1 MFVMHLVWL
10 DFSICV
16 MFSITSIF
24 VSSMVSRSSST
35 LLSRSSTLLSSSN
48 KRIMKKMHF
57 ERFYSSNF
65 DDSSLDTD
73 HENVVSNNNLMDAY
87 QTLNTRNLC
96 GAQCVIIQSPT
107 PEAFQFNSFQLN
119 TQIYNHI
126 LPEEIEFGKIKEKSN
141 DARLNK
147 FIGGRIAL
155 RRAFDILQVSELA
168 PIMRDS
174 WGAPILP
181 MHLTGSIS
189 HKDYYAVGV
198 AAIDDK
204 GRVGV
209 DIERCNNKAATT
221 LQRRII
227 TDNER
232 ATLGKLPNIPIEEDI
247 LLRFSFKESVYKA
260 IHPFLPR
267 SIDFAEVEVYTS
279 ADGTA
284 DLKFLLKTKEI
295 FNYKAS
301 WFRFR
306 DIYWVTCVYV
316 SDPSTQY
323 TKYR

>member
-1 MFVMHLVWL
+1 MY
-10 DFSICV
+10 
-16 MFSITSIF
+16 
-24 VSSMVSRSSST
+24 
-35 LLSRSSTLLSSSN
+35 
-48 KRIMKKMHF
+48 F

-65 DDSSLDTD
+65 DDSSLAID

-267 SIDFAEVEVYTS
+267 SIDFAEVEVYPS

-323 TKYR
+323 AKYR

>member
-1 MFVMHLVWL
+1 MHLVWL
-10 DFSICV
+10 DFSICM

-24 VSSMVSRSSST
+24 VSSMLTR
-35 LLSRSSTLLSSSN
+35 RSSTLLSSSN

-155 RRAFDILQVSELA
+155 RRAFDILQISELA

-221 LQRRII
+221 LQRRIL

-267 SIDFAEVEVYTS
+267 SIDFAEVEVYPNE
-279 ADGTA
+279 DGTA
-284 DLKFLLKTKEI
+284 DLKFFLKTKET
-295 FNYKAS
+295 FSFKAS
-301 WFRFR
+301 WSRFR

-316 SDPSTQY
+316 SDPTTSY
-323 TKYR
+323 SKYR

>member
-1 MFVMHLVWL
+1 MHLVWL
-10 DFSICV
+10 DFSICM

-24 VSSMVSRSSST
+24 VSSMLTR
-35 LLSRSSTLLSSSN
+35 RSSTLLSSSN

-65 DDSSLDTD
+65 DDSSLATD
-73 HENVVSNNNLMDAY
+73 DENVVSNNNLMDAY

-232 ATLGKLPNIPIEEDI
+232 ATLGKLPNMPIEEDI

-267 SIDFAEVEVYTS
+267 SIDFAEVEVYPS

-284 DLKFLLKTKEI
+284 DLNFLLKTKEI

>member
-1 MFVMHLVWL
+1 
-10 DFSICV
+10 
-16 MFSITSIF
+16 
-24 VSSMVSRSSST
+24 
-35 LLSRSSTLLSSSN
+35 
-48 KRIMKKMHF
+48 MKKMYF

-65 DDSSLDTD
+65 DDSSLAID

-267 SIDFAEVEVYTS
+267 SIDFAEVEVYPS

-323 TKYR
+323 AKYR

>member
-1 MFVMHLVWL
+1 MHLVWL
-10 DFSICV
+10 DFSICM

-24 VSSMVSRSSST
+24 VSSMLTR
-35 LLSRSSTLLSSSN
+35 RSSTLLSSSN

-73 HENVVSNNNLMDAY
+73 HENVVSNNNLIDAY

-107 PEAFQFNSFQLN
+107 PEEFQFNSFQLN

-221 LQRRII
+221 LQRRIL

-267 SIDFAEVEVYTS
+267 SIDFAEVEVYPS

-284 DLKFLLKTKEI
+284 ELKFLLKTKEI

>member
-1 MFVMHLVWL
+1 MHLVWR

-16 MFSITSIF
+16 MFSIASIF
-24 VSSMVSRSSST
+24 VSSMVSRRSST

-48 KRIMKKMHF
+48 KRIMKKMYI

-65 DDSSLDTD
+65 DDSSLATD

-267 SIDFAEVEVYTS
+267 SIDFAEVEVYPS